1 MKNKIV
7 AVNKSLSLSA
17 KEIQSALNH
26 RTDPDFYLS
35 VYYDDLQH
43 LVIEPKDEHSCSE
56 EYTVYDIDDYGFVV
70 PKTFADILEEKGISG
85 NRLSIETGIPQSTI
99 QSWTSGVRNILKAEW
114 MTVLV
119 VCKHLGYTAEEF
131 LKKLT

>member
-1 MKNKIV
+1 MKESI
-7 AVNKSLSLSA
+7 AVNQSLILSTE
-17 KEIQSALNH
+17 EIRLATNH
-26 RTDPDFYLS
+26 LDDPEYHLS
-35 VYYDDLQH
+35 VTRDDMWNIT
-43 LVIEPKDEHSCSE
+43 IEPKDEDERSIY
-56 EYTVYDIDDYGFVV
+56 YTGYDVDISGRII

-114 MTVLV
+114 MTVLI